1 MPSSFKVS
9 YRGNEY
15 EAEVRPVTPVNEDAA
30 AAPEAWHV
38 VREGRVVTTLPV
50 EKGESESSVREKIIA
65 WLDAEPAAR

>member
-1 MPSSFKVS
+1 MPSRFNVS
-9 YRGNEY
+9 YRGSEY

-38 VREGRVVTTLPV
+38 VREGRVVTTLPY
-50 EKGESESSVREKIIA
+50 ERGESESSVREKIIA